1 MGSRPF
7 TRRKDVGQSTS
18 VGKNEELCL
27 RRAYCVETGFSSEDL
42 RLSHGG
48 KRVILFLKILFR
60 VEFCFVLLSA
70 FLFLESGFLCIV
82 LAILE
87 LTL

>member
-1 MGSRPF
+1 MKSF
-7 TRRKDVGQSTS
+7 VLDVLIVLKQ
-18 VGKNEELCL
+18 
-27 RRAYCVETGFSSEDL
+27 ASSEDL

-48 KRVILFLKILFR
+48 KRAILFLKILFR

-70 FLFLESGFLCIV
+70 FLFLEPGFLCIV